1 MRQEELFKH
10 YIEMAEIQ
18 MECTYSGDYKKGN
31 KASDELRKYNEIIE
45 SNFQDYEQLVLEMLK
60 SKNPNV
66 IIWIA
71 SVAIDK
77 NFEMKSVIEKLKLIS
92 ANKDLGIIGFN
103 AAMLLKTIKQH

>member
-45 SNFQDYEQLVLEMLK
+45 SNFQDYEQLVLEM
-60 SKNPNV
+60 
-66 IIWIA
+66 WIA

-77 NFEMKSVIEKLKLIS
+77 NFEMKSVVEKLKLIS

-103 AAMLLKTIKQH
+103 AAMLLKTKKIF